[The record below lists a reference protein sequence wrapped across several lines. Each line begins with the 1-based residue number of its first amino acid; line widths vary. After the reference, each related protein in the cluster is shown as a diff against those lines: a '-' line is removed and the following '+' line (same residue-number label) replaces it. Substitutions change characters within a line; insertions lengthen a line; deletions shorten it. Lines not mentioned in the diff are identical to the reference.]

1 MLLILSSINHCA
13 YANEETEELR
23 RLLDRLGTENDT
35 RIQPLEDRLTK
46 AEETAKTAQQSADD
60 AMLIADELI

>member
-1 MLLILSSINHCA
+1 MLLILSSITHCA

-46 AEETAKTAQQSADD
+46 AEDSA
-60 AMLIADELI
+60 LH